1 VFSPS
6 YITSEKPIWNV
17 RGVGGHGNHVE
28 YILEAIVTISAALVY
43 GTEERPRPAI
53 LRNTVRV
60 VGFGGAALALAT
72 LIGILQLPPILA
84 FATPVW
90 VLCLLIVLMA
100 EHVIGRTVLSFA
112 ALFSGGAVVVA
123 AIAAAL

>member
-1 VFSPS
+1 M
-6 YITSEKPIWNV
+6 
-17 RGVGGHGNHVE
+17 E
-28 YILEAIVTISAALVY
+28 YILEGIVTIAAALVY

-90 VLCLLIVLMA
+90 VLCLLIVLMV
-100 EHVIGRTVLSFA
+100 EHVIDRTVLSFA
-112 ALFSGGAVVVA
+112 ALLRRRLGCGASQPGSSRRESTPRPA
-123 AIAAAL
+123 PRLAL